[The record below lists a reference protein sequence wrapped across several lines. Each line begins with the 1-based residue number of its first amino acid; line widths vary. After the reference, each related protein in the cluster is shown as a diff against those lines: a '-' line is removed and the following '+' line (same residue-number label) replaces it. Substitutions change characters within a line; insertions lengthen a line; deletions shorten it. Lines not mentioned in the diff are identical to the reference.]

1 MRDCRSSFFRYEYR
15 RSRRPRLLPSSNL
28 LSHAGR
34 GCLADQATA
43 GLLVIFRLFFR
54 KRCSLVNKIINKIG
68 NSYEKAWDFLF
79 FLYALF
85 SVILISFLNPPF
97 QSPDEQAHFFR
108 IVQIA
113 DGGFLGHRQ
122 SDLLSGGF
130 IDLNAVHAYQ
140 PFTGLPFNHDAKLD
154 ARTLQEARELGWS
167 GPVGFAAFPNTS
179 IYPPVFYLPAAAA
192 VWMTQISGGSVL
204 DALYA
209 ARVAN
214 GLVSLL
220 IATAALWLCRVGK
233 SVLFTALAFPM
244 TLYLFASCSQDAPLI
259 ACAALAFGLVSRV
272 ASGTD
277 PAIGPVRWSGLALL
291 ALVVLQI
298 VLAKPPYV
306 PLLLLVFLPVA
317 SPAGMPGSAAW
328 WRERLALFAGCLIV
342 VVLWLAFIMTHVQV
356 PMPRPGVVPS
366 ASAQMLYMVSHPVEA
381 ASALLWTLWQD
392 GGHFLRQMVGVLG
405 WLDTILPETFYRLAG
420 VVTLCAI
427 LSDLMSEK
435 PLGWPVRGLT
445 AFIVLATSL
454 CILTVQY
461 LTWTAVG
468 DTKVDGVQGRYFLP
482 IILAV
487 GMTLPALRFP
497 GRAVVHGMLM
507 VPVMMFP
514 LASLGVMVMALVERY
529 YLR

>member
-1 MRDCRSSFFRYEYR
+1 MSKE
-15 RSRRPRLLPSSNL
+15 
-28 LSHAGR
+28 
-34 GCLADQATA
+34 
-43 GLLVIFRLFFR
+43 
-54 KRCSLVNKIINKIG
+54 IINKLEQFAENDLHI
-68 NSYEKAWDFLF
+68 
-79 FLYALF
+79 LF
-85 SVILISFLNPPF
+85 SFYAAIAVFLISFLNPPF

-108 IVQIA
+108 VVQIS

-130 IDLNAVHAYQ
+130 IDTNAVYAYQ
-140 PFTGLPFNHDAKLD
+140 PFVGLHFNHDAKLD
-154 ARTLQEARELGWS
+154 ARTLREARELGWS
-167 GPVGFAAFPNTS
+167 GTVGFSAFPNTS
-179 IYPPVFYLPAAAA
+179 IYPPVFYLPAAMA
-192 VWMTQISGGSVL
+192 VRMTKIAGGSVL

-214 GLVSLL
+214 GLVSVLL
-220 IATAALWLCRVGK
+220 ATAALWLCRAGRA
-233 SVLFTALAFPM
+233 VLFTTLAFPM

-259 ACAALAFGLVSRV
+259 ACAALAFGVVSRL
-272 ASGTD
+272 ASGADMDT
-277 PAIGPVRWSGLALL
+277 GPVRWSGLALL
-291 ALVVLQI
+291 ALAVLPI

-317 SPAGMPGSAAW
+317 SPAGMPGSGAW
-328 WRERLALFAGCLIV
+328 WRERLALFAGCLMV
-342 VVLWLAFIMTHVQV
+342 VVVWLAFIMMHVQV

-366 ASAQMLYMVSHPVEA
+366 ASAQMLYMLFHPVDA
-381 ASALLWTLWQD
+381 ANALLWTLRQD

-405 WLDTILPETFYRLAG
+405 WLDTVLPEGFYRVAG
-420 VVTLCAI
+420 IVTLCAI
-427 LSDLMSEK
+427 LCDLMSGK

-445 AFIVLATSL
+445 AFIVLTASL
-454 CILTVQY
+454 CILIVQY

-468 DTKVDGVQGRYFLP
+468 DAKVDGVQGRYFLP

-497 GRAVVHGMLM
+497 GRAVAHRMLM
-507 VPVMMFP
+507 VPVMMLP